1 MGYVGWQISLAEG
14 ESFQSMNNFR
24 AFIELGMCVAVF
36 HTDAPPCS
44 GAMHGVDKNPL
55 GAPLR
60 RIYRKA
66 LQEQ

>member
-1 MGYVGWQISLAEG
+1 
-14 ESFQSMNNFR
+14 
-24 AFIELGMCVAVF
+24 VF